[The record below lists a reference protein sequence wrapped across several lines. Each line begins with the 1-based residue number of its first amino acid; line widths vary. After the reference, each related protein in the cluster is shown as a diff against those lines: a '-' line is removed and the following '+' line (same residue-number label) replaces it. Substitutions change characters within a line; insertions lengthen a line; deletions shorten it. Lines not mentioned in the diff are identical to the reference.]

1 MPWEKQRPKIPAH
14 GFRVQNFPLQLLPRP
29 QRGTLEA
36 AAQAGA
42 ASALVAETGAAESE
56 VALVR
61 RTWHGVTIK

>member
-1 MPWEKQRPKIPAH
+1 MHRVSFKSSFLFP
-14 GFRVQNFPLQLLPRP
+14 VQNFPLQLLPRP